1 MSNQQQALVME
12 TILGIRKKLKRKS
25 YDSDSDS
32 SIEQPTNRGNKLKK
46 RSRFVARGRLTGSA
60 GPAGYKEI
68 AEHAGYQRAIIN
80 HNPPLIDQ
88 DGYDIT
94 SDDDEQEV
102 QEALAIAMD
111 DNPYSDV
118 HLEQIFRPLTSVTD
132 LPTHPAISKPFT
144 SRALTELVDQAR
156 IIMQSENKALWKVKP
171 LLTKLVGDNT
181 WVPCGLMSGPDDALL
196 FTDPTRFFHRPDR
209 QRLRPTAAP
218 VAATT
223 NGVASAPDSTSGESA
238 GRERVDGAVP
248 GPSAPTSE
256 DTLDGETLPDAAAET
271 NGVASTETRRPQ
283 EGQEEPPQV
292 NGDSKQD
299 ERPGEEVH
307 AGDTNKDEAD
317 DEDVV
322 MAEAPKR
329 RDMLSRPDIR
339 LEPPRNNGTP
349 VLAPTSDPFGPDA
362 PFIHPMFIAPR
373 EARQDRNMG
382 LAEHEAEEL
391 RRWLQAYVQKQ
402 EEVCRGAKKLYEQL
416 LRADRLRKQVL
427 MWAKAEAHCG
437 PNNHMSDGEDW
448 YDKEEWGLTED
459 LKKGED
465 EVEEDVGTTQ
475 KKTRNRK

>member
-1 MSNQQQALVME
+1 MC
-12 TILGIRKKLKRKS
+12 T
-25 YDSDSDS
+25 DSDSDS
-32 SIEQPTNRGNKLKK
+32 SIDQPTNRGNKLKK
-46 RSRFVARGRLTGSA
+46 RARFVTRGRLTGSA

-80 HNPPLIDQ
+80 HKPPLIDQ

-94 SDDDEQEV
+94 SDDDEEQV
-102 QEALAIAMD
+102 QEALATAMD

-118 HLEQIFRPLTSVTD
+118 HLEQIFAPLTSVTD
-132 LPTHPAISKPFT
+132 LPMHPAMSKPFT
-144 SRALTELVDQAR
+144 SKALTELVDQAR

-181 WVPCGLMSGPDDALL
+181 WVPCGLMSGPDDALF
-196 FTDPTRFFHRPDR
+196 FTDPTRFFNRPDR
-209 QRLRPTAAP
+209 QRLRPMAAP
-218 VAATT
+218 VAAIT
-223 NGVASAPDSTSGESA
+223 NGVTSVPGSISGDSTV
-238 GRERVDGAVP
+238 RERVDGSVP
-248 GPSAPTSE
+248 GPSAPASE
-256 DTLDGETLPDAAAET
+256 DTVDGEILPDAPAET
-271 NGVASTETRRPQ
+271 NGETNTEAPKPK
-283 EGQEEPPQV
+283 EGQEEAPQV
-292 NGDSKQD
+292 NGESKPD
-299 ERPGEEVH
+299 ERTQEE
-307 AGDTNKDEAD
+307 ARSGDTTKDEED
-317 DEDVV
+317 DEDVI

-329 RDMLSRPDIR
+329 RDLLSRPDIR
-339 LEPPRNNGTP
+339 LEPPRSNGAP
-349 VLAPTSDPFGPDA
+349 ALAPTSDPFGPDA
-362 PFIHPMFIAPR
+362 PFIHPMFITPR
-373 EARQDRNMG
+373 EARQDRDMG

-427 MWAKAEAHCG
+427 MWSKAEAHCG
-437 PNNHMSDGEDW
+437 PNAHMSDGEDW

>member
-12 TILGIRKKLKRKS
+12 TIVGIRKKLKRKS

-32 SIEQPTNRGNKLKK
+32 SIDQPTNRGNKLKK

-102 QEALAIAMD
+102 QEALATAMD

-118 HLEQIFRPLTSVTD
+118 HLEQIFAPLASVTD
-132 LPTHPAISKPFT
+132 LPTHPAMSKPFT
-144 SRALTELVDQAR
+144 SKALTELVDQAR

-181 WVPCGLMSGPDDALL
+181 WVPCGLMSGPDDALF
-196 FTDPTRFFHRPDR
+196 FTDPTKFFNRPDR
-209 QRLRPTAAP
+209 QRLRPTAAL
-218 VAATT
+218 T
-223 NGVASAPDSTSGESA
+223 NGVTSAPGSTSGESA
-238 GRERVDGAVP
+238 VRERVDGGVP
-248 GPSAPTSE
+248 APSAPASE
-256 DTLDGETLPDAAAET
+256 DTIDGETLPDAPAVT
-271 NGVASTETRRPQ
+271 NGETIAEAPKPTEGRD
-283 EGQEEPPQV
+283 EPPQV

-299 ERPGEEVH
+299 EGTQDEENS
-307 AGDTNKDEAD
+307 GDTTKDEAED
-317 DEDVV
+317 SDVV

-329 RDMLSRPDIR
+329 RDLLNRPDIR
-339 LEPPRNNGTP
+339 LRTP
-349 VLAPTSDPFGPDA
+349 ALAPTSDPFGPDA
-362 PFIHPMFIAPR
+362 PFIHPMFITPR

-437 PNNHMSDGEDW
+437 PNTHMSDGEDW
-448 YDKEEWGLTED
+448 YDKEEWGLAED